1 MAYCEQCG
9 KELISGS
16 GFCSFCGAPT
26 AARPADQPF
35 TPPAPV
41 DTHSEE
47 QEFLDWT
54 HRLLRWERKAWSI
67 SGKVYLVLGI
77 IYAALFALLGV
88 VFLALN
94 DSFGAALGLVY
105 LWYSILFGAM
115 FIGLGIVNKKAAD
128 KIPFYLNNLYTD
140 FRYAYDRC
148 GNVGMLV
155 FCALLGTVSPVFF
168 IINFVRMKANRKLIE
183 RIIARQNQ

>member
-1 MAYCEQCG
+1 MAYCQHCG
-9 KELISGS
+9 KELVTGS
-16 GFCSFCGAPT
+16 VFCSYCG
-26 AARPADQPF
+26 
-35 TPPAPV
+35 TPIAPAPV
-41 DTHSEE
+41 VPAPSPADTLAEE

-67 SGKVYLVLGI
+67 AGKVFFILGI
-77 IYAALFALLGV
+77 VFAALFAILSII
-88 VFLALN
+88 FLALGEE
-94 DSFGAALGLVY
+94 FGFALGFVY
-105 LWYSILFGAM
+105 FWYAIAFGGM
-115 FIGLGIVNKKAAD
+115 FVALGIVNKKAAD